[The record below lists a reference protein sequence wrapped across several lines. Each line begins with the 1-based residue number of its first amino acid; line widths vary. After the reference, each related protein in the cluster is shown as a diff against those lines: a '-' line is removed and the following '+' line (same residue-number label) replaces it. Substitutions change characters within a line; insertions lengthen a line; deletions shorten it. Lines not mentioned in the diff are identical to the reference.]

1 MQLANEKRDRTVARY
16 SERQTQTAV
25 VTWQSS
31 PTSRRQ
37 WTHVLGHGILIALD
51 RLEVQ
56 GLVLRGHDLEE
67 VLVHAVRVCD
77 AAHGS
82 DEWGFDAWRGCQCEG
97 GMDGGE

>member
-1 MQLANEKRDRTVARY
+1 MNGKRK
-16 SERQTQTAV
+16 QQQNAV

-37 WTHVLGHGILIALD
+37 WTHVLCHGILIALD

-67 VLVHAVRVCD
+67 VLVHAMRVRD
-77 AAHGS
+77 ATHS
-82 DEWGFDAWRGCQCEG
+82 SHERGFDA
-97 GMDGGE
+97 